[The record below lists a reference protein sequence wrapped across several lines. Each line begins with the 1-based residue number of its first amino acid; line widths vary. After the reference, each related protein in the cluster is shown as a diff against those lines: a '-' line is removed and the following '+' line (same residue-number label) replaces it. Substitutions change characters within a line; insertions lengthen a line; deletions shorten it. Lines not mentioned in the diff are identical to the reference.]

1 MEGCPPGAS
10 GLTLKLVGILNDRWK
25 ALSRFS
31 WDWRNPGPLPLRRM
45 VPAGAMYFFEVTSG
59 DPAVL
64 SECWLESVADEEQD
78 RRDGFG
84 LAVWGIW

>member
-1 MEGCPPGAS
+1 
-10 GLTLKLVGILNDRWK
+10 
-25 ALSRFS
+25 
-31 WDWRNPGPLPLRRM
+31 
-45 VPAGAMYFFEVTSG
+45 MYFFEVTSG